1 MSVMK
6 SEKKALIIAC
16 YIGKIPVNINMWIK
30 SCTIN
35 ADFDF
40 LLVTN
45 DNIDMDL
52 PENVIVLHQEL
63 IDLKKRFQKHID
75 FEITLDSAYKLCDYK
90 PLYALAFEDYVKDYP
105 FWGHCDI
112 DMVFGQINH
121 FFTVELL
128 TKYDRL
134 GSLGHLCLYRNND
147 QMNHLYEKKGA
158 AFPYKKVFTSNYSYN
173 FDEIFGYNLLCKYN
187 HINWYDCG
195 WEFCLDKCYGYP
207 FSFSHQRS
215 HEEQFVLWKD
225 GLIYLAYR
233 ENGQM
238 KYEEKMYYHFSS
250 TKYVLNNPSDIVAFE
265 YSKCMN
271 LEEPVE
277 NYHIQSD
284 YMGEKQNDRKSAFN
298 RIFRGKKPYQIYIR
312 IRQEFYRSVLRR

>member
-105 FWGHCDI
+105 FGGI
-112 DMVFGQINH
+112 A
-121 FFTVELL
+121 T
-128 TKYDRL
+128 
-134 GSLGHLCLYRNND
+134 
-147 QMNHLYEKKGA
+147 
-158 AFPYKKVFTSNYSYN
+158 
-173 FDEIFGYNLLCKYN
+173 
-187 HINWYDCG
+187 
-195 WEFCLDKCYGYP
+195 
-207 FSFSHQRS
+207 
-215 HEEQFVLWKD
+215 
-225 GLIYLAYR
+225 
-233 ENGQM
+233 
-238 KYEEKMYYHFSS
+238 
-250 TKYVLNNPSDIVAFE
+250 
-265 YSKCMN
+265 
-271 LEEPVE
+271 
-277 NYHIQSD
+277 
-284 YMGEKQNDRKSAFN
+284 
-298 RIFRGKKPYQIYIR
+298 
-312 IRQEFYRSVLRR
+312 